1 MKKHVENLKT
11 KGKKVQEFIRLNKFI
26 SNAGVCSR
34 RSADTLIKEGK
45 ILVNGKTVTTPSTK
59 VDPEYDNVS
68 YNNRKIKSFNDDNIY
83 LVFNKPAG
91 CICSKY
97 DERKS
102 VFDYLPKRYKL
113 LTNVGRLDFNT
124 EGILLFTND
133 KPLIH
138 KLTHP
143 KFGVRKNYLVRAL
156 GIIPEEDFSK
166 ILKDGIE
173 IDGYTITNFNIRDL
187 RYTDNYTWFEIEVGE
202 GRNREIRK
210 IVETLG
216 FQVTRLKRI
225 AFGKICKR
233 IPPKTKFRLLSNDE
247 ISYLKS
253 I

>member
-1 MKKHVENLKT
+1 M
-11 KGKKVQEFIRLNKFI
+11 QI
-26 SNAGVCSR
+26 
-34 RSADTLIKEGK
+34 
-45 ILVNGKTVTTPSTK
+45 
-59 VDPEYDNVS
+59 DPRTDDVS
-68 YNNRKIKSFNDDNIY
+68 YNNRKIKSFNEEHIY

-91 CICSKY
+91 CICAKF

-102 VFDYLPKRYKL
+102 VFDYLPKRYKH

-143 KFGVRKNYLVRAL
+143 KFGIRKTYLVRAL
-156 GIIPEEDFSK
+156 GIIPEESFNK
-166 ILKDGIE
+166 ILKEGVD
-173 IDGYTITNFNIRDL
+173 IDGYKITNFSVRDL

-210 IVETLG
+210 IVEVLG

-225 AFGKICKR
+225 AFGNIYKR
-233 IPPKTKFRLLSNDE
+233 IPPKCKFRLLSDDE
-247 ISYLKS
+247 ISFLKS
-253 I
+253 V